1 MPKFNELALKILKDR
16 YLWRDDQGT
25 ITETP
30 EELLRRVAKHIA
42 SVEEEGKRAY
52 WEEEFYNIMENL
64 DFLPNSP
71 TLMNSGRQAPHGQL
85 AACFVVDVEDS
96 MQGICEALRQ
106 QMLIHKTGG
115 GTGFN
120 FSKLRAK
127 NSTVGSTNGKA
138 SGPVSFMR
146 LFDLSTDVVQ
156 QGGMRRGANMG
167 ILEADHADIE
177 EFIKCKDEDGVIAN
191 FNLSVGVSDQFML
204 NARDK
209 CFSKEAELLHLI
221 AEQAW
226 KTGDPG
232 LVFMDAINADNP
244 TPELGKITATNPCVT
259 GETRILTDKGYRVI
273 ADCVGE
279 KVKVWNGTCFSEV
292 EPKVTGEHCEV
303 MDITFSDGSEL
314 TCTPYHKFFVQ
325 KKYSRDGHA
334 ERKEAQRLTIGD
346 KLVKT
351 AYPVIEPS
359 RICSEADA
367 MMYVNGFFTGDG
379 CESGG
384 RQTLRL
390 YGVKRALLSH
400 LTPVESSHGSI
411 TRDPI
416 NIDLS
421 HVAGLR
427 PKFWIPAEHTVANRL
442 AWFSGL
448 VDADGHR
455 NSKEGSLVVTSINRE
470 FLLEVRLMLNT
481 LGIAASVLPLKD
493 EGMKLLP
500 DGRGSVKEYHI
511 KKSYRL
517 CISAASVVQL
527 KRLGF
532 ETKRVDLSDIA
543 PNRNAGRFVKVV
555 KIERTGKM
563 ADKVYCFN
571 EPLEHTGVFNG
582 ILTGNC
588 GESPLLGGE
597 SCNLGSIKLANMV
610 DKRGN
615 IEWARLVDVVRTAVR
630 FLDNVVEVGQYPIPE
645 IERAVKRTRKIGLGI
660 MGWADFL
667 YKLKIRY
674 GSKESFSYAETVM
687 DTIRTTAHEYSRWL
701 GTLKGI
707 PEACRELKRRNA
719 TLTCIAPTGTLA
731 LLAGC
736 SSGIEPV
743 FSLRHTRRISTVQSD
758 KVEEIEIFHPIY
770 EKALKDFSIA
780 DGEIERIFVTA
791 YSIPWKEQIEM
802 QALFQ
807 EYTDLA
813 VSKTVN
819 LPAEATVEDIFDC
832 YVYAWNRRCK
842 GTTIYRNGSKGTQVL
857 TITEEALPEPKC
869 STC

>member
-1 MPKFNELALKILKDR
+1 MHETDNLNFSPLALEILRDR
-16 YLWRDDQGT
+16 YLHRDADGS

-30 EELLRRVAKHIA
+30 KQMLERVANSIA
-42 SVEEEGKRAY
+42 PDPETAKAY
-52 WEEEFYNIMENL
+52 YDIMANL

-71 TLMNSGRQAPHGQL
+71 TLMNAGRPAPHGQL
-85 AACFVVDVEDS
+85 AACFVIGIEDTMES
-96 MQGICEALRQ
+96 ICEALRK

-120 FSKLRAK
+120 FSKLRPK
-127 NSTVGSTNGKA
+127 NSTVNSTNGHA

-146 LFDLSTDVVQ
+146 LFDLSTEVIQ
-156 QGGMRRGANMG
+156 QGGMRRGANMA
-167 ILEADHADIE
+167 ILNADHPDIE
-177 EFIKCKDEDGVIAN
+177 EFISCKDQEGCITN
-191 FNLSVGVSDQFML
+191 FNLSVGISDDFMKTAVS
-204 NARDK
+204 NHH
-209 CFSKEAELLHLI
+209 SPEAQLLYDI
-221 AEQAW
+221 AKHAW
-226 KTGDPG
+226 KSGDPG
-232 LVFMDAINADNP
+232 VVFLDALNRDNHRP
-244 TPELGKITATNPCVT
+244 DLGVIDSTNPCVT

-325 KKYSRDGHA
+325 KKYSRDGHV

-400 LTPVESSHGSI
+400 LTLVESSHGSI

-588 GESPLLGGE
+588 GESPLFPNE
-597 SCNLGSIKLANMV
+597 ACNLGSINLSNMYNPNEPSGI
-610 DKRGN
+610 DWKHLRHT
-615 IEWARLVDVVRTAVR
+615 ITTATQM
-630 FLDNVVEVGQYPIPE
+630 LDDIIDACQYPLPE
-645 IERAVKRTRKIGLGI
+645 IKKAVMETRKIGLGV
-660 MGWADFL
+660 MGWADL
-667 YKLKIRY
+667 LIKLKIPYNSPEALKTANEIMGFIHSHARITADTLAANK
-674 GSKESFSYAETVM
+674 SHTINETV
-687 DTIRTTAHEYSRWL
+687 
-701 GTLKGI
+701 
-707 PEACRELKRRNA
+707 
-719 TLTCIAPTGTLA
+719 TCCAPTGTLA
-731 LLAGC
+731 LLANC
-736 SSGIEPV
+736 SSGIEPI
-743 FSLRHTRRISTVQSD
+743 FSLSHTRTITKGDGTKIDIQ
-758 KVEEIEIFHPIY
+758 IFNPAY
-770 EKALKDFSIA
+770 ELLLPDNAITDEQLKKIC
-780 DGEIERIFVTA
+780 VTA
-791 YSIPWKEQIEM
+791 YNINYKDHIAM
-802 QALFQ
+802 QAAFQ
-807 EYTDLA
+807 KHTDLA
-813 VSKTVN
+813 VSKTIN
-819 LPAEATVEDIFDC
+819 MSNEATADDI
-832 YVYAWNRRCK
+832 YNAYIMAWTQGCK
-842 GTTIYRNGSKGTQVL
+842 GITVYRDGSRASQVL
-857 TITEEALPEPKC
+857 TIHKDALPEVKC

>member
-1 MPKFNELALKILKDR
+1 MPKFNELALKILNDR

-52 WEEEFYNIMENL
+52 WEEEFYNVMENL

-71 TLMNSGRQAPHGQL
+71 TLMNSGRKAPHGQL

-244 TPELGKITATNPCVT
+244 TPKLGKITATNP
-259 GETRILTDKGYRVI
+259 
-273 ADCVGE
+273 
-279 KVKVWNGTCFSEV
+279 
-292 EPKVTGEHCEV
+292 
-303 MDITFSDGSEL
+303 
-314 TCTPYHKFFVQ
+314 
-325 KKYSRDGHA
+325 
-334 ERKEAQRLTIGD
+334 
-346 KLVKT
+346 
-351 AYPVIEPS
+351 
-359 RICSEADA
+359 
-367 MMYVNGFFTGDG
+367 
-379 CESGG
+379 
-384 RQTLRL
+384 
-390 YGVKRALLSH
+390 
-400 LTPVESSHGSI
+400 
-411 TRDPI
+411 
-416 NIDLS
+416 
-421 HVAGLR
+421 
-427 PKFWIPAEHTVANRL
+427 
-442 AWFSGL
+442 
-448 VDADGHR
+448 
-455 NSKEGSLVVTSINRE
+455 
-470 FLLEVRLMLNT
+470 
-481 LGIAASVLPLKD
+481 
-493 EGMKLLP
+493 
-500 DGRGSVKEYHI
+500 
-511 KKSYRL
+511 
-517 CISAASVVQL
+517 
-527 KRLGF
+527 
-532 ETKRVDLSDIA
+532 
-543 PNRNAGRFVKVV
+543 
-555 KIERTGKM
+555 
-563 ADKVYCFN
+563 
-571 EPLEHTGVFNG
+571 
-582 ILTGNC
+582 C

-597 SCNLGSIKLANMV
+597 SCNLGSINLSNMV

-687 DTIRTTAHEYSRWL
+687 DTIRKTAHEYSRWL

-791 YSIPWKEQIEM
+791 YNIPWKEQIEM

-842 GTTIYRNGSKGTQVL
+842 GTTIYRNGSKGMQVL
-857 TITEEALPEPKC
+857 TVTEEALPEPKC